1 MLLPALGL
9 HVQRHA
15 CALRGKERTQKH
27 RPWPSAT
34 KGTWNAQKAS
44 WSVLELVSS
53 RVLRL

>member
-1 MLLPALGL
+1 MLLLALGL
-9 HVQRHA
+9 YVQRHA

-27 RPWPSAT
+27 RPWPRAT